1 MKPIQFI
8 AIKTVW
14 VETEWASKIGH
25 FKYRTEK
32 NTDQWERKRE
42 EMIIMSSKMQNEAVA
57 RKKNSITL

>member
-14 VETEWASKIGH
+14 VEIEWASKIGH

-32 NTDQWERKRE
+32 KKHRSVREKKRGNDNN
-42 EMIIMSSKMQNEAVA
+42 IF
-57 RKKNSITL
+57 KNAK